1 MKKIKSNSA
10 ITLIALIITIIV
22 LLILAGVTLSMV
34 MGDSGIFGRANS
46 AKEKTQKTTAEETI
60 ELAVLENK
68 TTKASGEEGLSNDA
82 LKTEIAKR
90 LRDLGYFVSED
101 NSEVTYYE
109 DKKININDYLTD
121 EGSGDDKLKTTGITA
136 ADIQKHPDW
145 YYGKK
150 VTDYSSVNGQDD
162 WKIFYSDGT
171 HIFLITGDY
180 VDLTVAD
187 RLDSNTGMITVPN
200 IASNNAFWS
209 STVPTFQDLNS
220 TVLQRFKATGFNLRT
235 ESRNSHAA
243 STMLNTSNWVK
254 YLDNESGSGKAEY
267 AIGGSTIEM
276 WVDSWNN
283 LYGDSENG
291 FRLYCNNT
299 NDEGYYIGY
308 RPEMNSDYIVGNTM
322 SNAEG
327 YRNELYYPHTLP
339 YKSLNAYWLA
349 SPLSTTEKTSS
360 LYTITFT
367 GCVGL
372 NDDAYTSS
380 GLRPVVSLNTGIT
393 VNVVDAE

>member
-1 MKKIKSNSA
+1 MRKNKSNSA

-34 MGDSGIFGRANS
+34 MGNSGIFGKANS

-68 TTKASGEEGLSNDA
+68 TTKASGEESLSNEA
-82 LKTEIAKR
+82 LKAEIAER
-90 LRDLGYFVSED
+90 LRNLGYFVSED

-109 DKKININDYLTD
+109 DKKININAYLTD
-121 EGSGDDKLKTTGITA
+121 EDSGDDKLKTTGITA

-187 RLDSNTGMITVPN
+187 RLDSNTGMTTTSSKNNVAWGNVNGFQEPN
-200 IASNNAFWS
+200 PA
-209 STVPTFQDLNS
+209 
-220 TVLQRFKATGFNLRT
+220 VLSRFKANGFTL
-235 ESRNSHAA
+235 NSSNNKSIFA

-276 WVDSWNN
+276 WMDSWNN
-283 LYGDSENG
+283 LYGDIDG
-291 FRLYCNNT
+291 MLYCNNT
-299 NDEGYYIGY
+299 NDSGYYLGTSS
-308 RPEMNSDYIVGNTM
+308 ELTQDYIVANAISVRKGY
-322 SNAEG
+322 SNK
-327 YRNELYYPHTLP
+327 LYYPHT
-339 YKSLNAYWLA
+339 SISNSTWSYWLS
-349 SPLSTTEKTSS
+349 SPTSGNKAPMINVTYNGS
-360 LYTITFT
+360 IGENGDTYGYT
-367 GCVGL
+367 
-372 NDDAYTSS
+372 

-393 VNVVDAE
+393 VDAVDAE

>member
-34 MGDSGIFGRANS
+34 MGENGIFGKANS

-68 TTKASGEEGLSNDA
+68 TTKASREEGLSNDA
-82 LKTEIAKR
+82 LKAEIAKR

-150 VTDYSSVNGQDD
+150 VTDYSSANGQDD

-187 RLDSNTGMITVPN
+187 RLDSNTGMTTVPN
-200 IASNNAFWS
+200 IAKNNAFWNN
-209 STVPTFQDLNS
+209 VDDFQNPNP
-220 TVLQRFKATGFNLRT
+220 TVLSRFKATVFTLKSNNRK
-235 ESRNSHAA
+235 SVFA
-243 STMLNTSNWVK
+243 STMLNASNWVK

-276 WVDSWNN
+276 WMDSWNN
-283 LYGDSENG
+283 LYGNIDG
-291 FRLYCNNT
+291 MLYCNNT
-299 NDEGYYIGY
+299 NEEGYYLGTS
-308 RPEMNSDYIVGNTM
+308 PELMQDYIDAGVMIQRKGR
-322 SNAEG
+322 SNK
-327 YRNELYYPHTLP
+327 LYYPHTSI
-339 YKSLNAYWLA
+339 YNSLWSYWLS
-349 SPLSTTEKTSS
+349 SPTSGSKVPICSVTYNGCIGENGDCYTTT
-360 LYTITFT
+360 
-367 GCVGL
+367 
-372 NDDAYTSS
+372 

-393 VNVVDAE
+393 VNAEDAE

>member
-1 MKKIKSNSA
+1 MRKNKSNSA

-34 MGDSGIFGRANS
+34 MGNSGIFGKANS

-136 ADIQKHPDW
+136 ADVQKHPDW

-187 RLDSNTGMITVPN
+187 RLDSNTGMTTTPSKNNVAWNHVNGFQEPN
-200 IASNNAFWS
+200 PA
-209 STVPTFQDLNS
+209 
-220 TVLQRFKATGFNLRT
+220 VLSRFKANGFTL
-235 ESRNSHAA
+235 NSSNDKSVYA
-243 STMLNTSNWVK
+243 STMLNTNNWVK

-276 WVDSWNN
+276 WMDSWNN
-283 LYGDSENG
+283 LYENECK
-291 FRLYCNNT
+291 LYYNNT
-299 NDEGYYIGY
+299 KKDEGYYLGIMN
-308 RPEMNSDYIVGNTM
+308 PELKQDYIDASAISVRKGY
-322 SNAEG
+322 SNK
-327 YRNELYYPHTLP
+327 LYYPHT
-339 YKSLNAYWLA
+339 SISNSTWSYWLS
-349 SPLSTTEKTSS
+349 SPTSGNKAPMINVTYNGS
-360 LYTITFT
+360 IGENGDTYGYT
-367 GCVGL
+367 
-372 NDDAYTSS
+372 

-393 VNVVDAE
+393 VDAVDAE